1 MAEQFENPGKG
12 SGKRKTPYVDEYGE
26 DLTAEA
32 AKGNLDP
39 IIGREKEVY
48 RICQILSRRKKNN
61 PIILGDPGV
70 GKTALV
76 EAIAQRIVDKKVART
91 LLKKRVISINISNI
105 VAGTK
110 YRGEFEERMKNIV
123 DELKNNKDI
132 IVFID
137 ELHTI
142 VGAGGVSGSLDASN
156 ILKPALARGQVQCI
170 GATTLDEYRE
180 NIEDDGALTRRFQEV
195 FIDPPSEEDTIEI
208 LQKIKGNYEEYHA
221 VEYTDD
227 AIEACVTLST
237 RYITSR
243 ELPDKAIDLLDE
255 SGAKVHLSEIKV
267 PVHIKK
273 AEMEVE
279 SITLDKLKAVEEQDY
294 EKAAHFRDKEIQSKN
309 RIEGKI
315 TAWEKSLRD
324 KKKKVTAEDIAE
336 TISQATGIPVTRMTG
351 DESKIILAMETELKK
366 MIIGQDQAVD
376 ALSKVIKRSRTGV
389 SSAKKPIGS
398 FMFLGPTGVGKTET
412 VKAITNYYF
421 GSEDHLIR
429 IDMSEYMEKFAV
441 SRLIGSPPGYVGHE
455 DGGQLTEQVRRRPY
469 SVVLF
474 DEIEKAHPDVF
485 NTLLQVLD
493 EGRLTDSLGRTVDFT
508 NTIIIMTSNVGAKKV
523 SEFGTGIGFE
533 TKKSSIA
540 GRKAHTE
547 AIIAKELKNKFAP
560 EFLNRLD
567 DIILFDGLKEE
578 HVIEIAELEEA
589 INDEEPKPD
598 ETTESEPTTE
608 PVKEKEEDPEKEE
621 SEETTEDDTN
631 DESVDDK
638 QVEDEPKKEE
648 KPQPVIVEKKEPTE
662 TEIQE
667 KKESRKEKI
676 KQLIADKIAEMT
688 KQVNDADTIE
698 EQMILQAKLVALI
711 AFVPDFDYGEKD
723 VPDIYFYPPKPTVD
737 HEFARWFVND
747 PTFGVMEDLQYP
759 NLR

>member
-12 SGKRKTPYVDEYGE
+12 GKRKTPYVDEYGE

-91 LLKKRVISINISNI
+91 LLKKRIVSINISNI

-110 YRGEFEERMKNIV
+110 YRGEFEERMKLIV
-123 DELKNNKDI
+123 EELKNNKDI

-195 FIDPPSEEDTIEI
+195 FINPPSEEDTIEI
-208 LQKIKGNYEEYHA
+208 LQRIKGNYEDYHA

-227 AIEACVTLST
+227 ALEACVSLST

-243 ELPDKAIDLLDE
+243 ELPDKAIDLMDE

-267 PVHIKK
+267 PVHIKR
-273 AEMEVE
+273 AETEVE
-279 SITLDKLKAVEEQDY
+279 ALTLDKLKAVEEQDY

-309 RIEGKI
+309 LIEKKI
-315 TAWEKSLRD
+315 AAWEKSLRD
-324 KKKKVTAEDIAE
+324 KKKRVTAEDIAE

-567 DIILFDGLKEE
+567 DVVLFDQLKNEDILQIVDIE
-578 HVIEIAELEEA
+578 VKHLVIRMFDQKYNIKVTKQAKEFLAEKGYDPDYGARPLKRAVQTYIEDLLADAIIKGEIVRGDDVYT
-589 INDEEPKPD
+589 INHI
-598 ETTESEPTTE
+598 
-608 PVKEKEEDPEKEE
+608 
-621 SEETTEDDTN
+621 
-631 DESVDDK
+631 
-638 QVEDEPKKEE
+638 KKED
-648 KPQPVIVEKKEPTE
+648 KLSIKK
-662 TEIQE
+662 
-667 KKESRKEKI
+667 
-676 KQLIADKIAEMT
+676 
-688 KQVNDADTIE
+688 
-698 EQMILQAKLVALI
+698 
-711 AFVPDFDYGEKD
+711 
-723 VPDIYFYPPKPTVD
+723 
-737 HEFARWFVND
+737 
-747 PTFGVMEDLQYP
+747 
-759 NLR
+759 